1 MSFSDEEQCIP
12 TSDPFEEVL
21 LPSYSQREETR
32 EEVERLMLD
41 QHKRS
46 QAKQIRRM
54 LIKAE
59 KRGKI
64 PTHSGQSQIGRSCP
78 SKKLCDLDNGVDL
91 DLLILHC
98 SELEEERDRAQEEC
112 LLLRGEKEK
121 IVQELR
127 QCKRSLTFFQKETGR
142 WRWAAANA
150 DTRVR
155 TVLREFRAALGKLA
169 DAADVLSHPA
179 SAA

>member
-1 MSFSDEEQCIP
+1 MPRLVPSSSLIIS
-12 TSDPFEEVL
+12 TDP
-21 LPSYSQREETR
+21 
-32 EEVERLMLD
+32 
-41 QHKRS
+41 
-46 QAKQIRRM
+46 
-54 LIKAE
+54 
-59 KRGKI
+59 
-64 PTHSGQSQIGRSCP
+64 
-78 SKKLCDLDNGVDL
+78 DNDVDI

-112 LLLRGEKEK
+112 LLLRSEKDK
-121 IVQELR
+121 IVQELS

-155 TVLREFRAALGKLA
+155 TVLREFQAALGKLA

-179 SAA
+179 